1 MKQLVS
7 RRKFLKVAGFG
18 AGAAAL
24 AACGG
29 AAAPAAPAATAAPAK
44 PAATAVPAVVNTAV
58 AMRMA
63 WWGSQDRHD
72 RTIKV
77 IELYQ
82 KKNPNVKIAYEFAS
96 FNDHLTKMTTQAA
109 GNSCLLYTSDAADE

>member
-1 MKQLVS
+1 
-7 RRKFLKVAGFG
+7 
-18 AGAAAL
+18 
-24 AACGG
+24 
-29 AAAPAAPAATAAPAK
+29 
-44 PAATAVPAVVNTAV
+44 
-58 AMRMA
+58 MRIA

-109 GNSCLLYTSDAADE
+109 GNSLPDIMQQDYAWIAEWAGRGL